1 MVKIK
6 KKEPMKKRLTRKEQR
21 KQKQEVK
28 KTHKRLYH
36 AGKTNGTQ
44 RVVAAEAAA
53 QSSKGVRKKKKK
65 RSAKVN
71 PEEIPVEQLLS
82 GEVDAD
88 DDESIASDFS
98 DAEVDALLPTSR
110 KVETYEPL
118 GRKSKAQRG
127 AIQRQ
132 DEMEVRRREL
142 RQQKELQG
150 KARKQ
155 RVKQLKVDN
164 EEEDREIAKL
174 EKKLKLNKSKDKN
187 RLVRKMFNDGLDYLL
202 DFCLDDD
209 EEKQKWEE
217 KQERKRQMKE
227 QQEREEAGM
236 WSDEDEGEDEEMKLP
251 EGDGDS
257 ESEGAEQSETED
269 SEEEYS
275 EEDDEDQQEDEQ
287 PSKFKEDIYGRKRDA
302 EGNILPDPIE
312 QEATA
317 AGQKYIPPH
326 QRALMAAASAGTN
339 EKQAEILAR
348 LLKQCKG
355 LLNRLSEANLHK
367 IAAGIEALYMK
378 NSRYNMNET
387 LTRLLQEALLGP
399 TRTQE
404 RMVQEHM
411 VLLAYLHAQIG
422 SEIGAHFLQ
431 TFVELFDGHLKDGHL
446 ASLAVEDKQLNN
458 VVLLLCYMYIFKIY
472 ELSLL
477 MELISRLADSLCEK
491 TVECLL
497 LIFQS
502 IGFRLRKDDPLA
514 FKTMMQNVQ
523 SKIAAAPLELKEN
536 PRLRFMVDIL
546 NAVKNNNMNKLPQYD
561 PELAENLRKRLKAML
576 KNDRYVVTLNIA
588 LADLLRADKVGKWW
602 IVGSAW
608 TGNLNEMGTASK
620 QKPNQSGSSA
630 GFADQLLELAKKQQM
645 NTAERRNIFC
655 IIMSAADYVDAFEKI
670 LHLSLKDQRAV
681 AYVIIHCALNERRAN
696 PYYAHLAFKFCQYN
710 RKYQLAFQFAA
721 WDRINDI
728 ESLSKAQIRNLASF
742 LQQLILSAG
751 LQLSVLKVVDFMQL
765 ERLSF
770 FFMRE
775 IMVKLL
781 LASDEREL
789 QQSFERIA
797 KNSKLQQFKQSIRL
811 FMQHFLLQEEQL
823 SKLKLKEEQQE
834 LLQQRVDQMDKLLAY
849 VDL

>member
-36 AGKTNGTQ
+36 AGKTNGAQ
-44 RVVAAEAAA
+44 RVADAEAAAAAA
-53 QSSKGVRKKKKK
+53 QSSKGGRKKKKK
-65 RSAKVN
+65 KAKVN
-71 PEEIPVEQLLS
+71 PEEIPLEQLLS
-82 GEVDAD
+82 GEVDDD

-98 DAEVDALLPTSR
+98 DAEVDALLPASR

-118 GRKSKAQRG
+118 SKQPKAQRG

-132 DEMEVRRREL
+132 DEVEMRKREL

-217 KQERKRQMKE
+217 KQERKRQMRE
-227 QQEREEAGM
+227 QQEKEEAGM
-236 WSDEDEGEDEEMKLP
+236 WSDEEEEEEDEDEAQDMP
-251 EGDGDS
+251 EDDS
-257 ESEGAEQSETED
+257 EQSGESGMEESVEEH
-269 SEEEYS
+269 SEEE
-275 EEDDEDQQEDEQ
+275 DEDQSEDEPQ
-287 PSKFKEDIYGRKRDA
+287 SKIKEDIYGRKRDA
-302 EGNILPDPIE
+302 EGNILPDPSE

-317 AGQKYIPPH
+317 TGQKYIPPH
-326 QRALMAAASAGTN
+326 QRALMAAASAGSN
-339 EKQAEILAR
+339 EKQAELLAR

-387 LTRLLQEALLGP
+387 LTKLLQEALLGP

-431 TFVELFDGHLKDGHL
+431 TFVELFDGHLKQL
-446 ASLAVEDKQLNN
+446 ASLEVEDKQLNN
-458 VVLLLCYMYIFKIY
+458 IVLLLCYMYIFKIY

-477 MELISRLADSLCEK
+477 MELIGRLADNLCEK

-576 KNDRYVVTLNIA
+576 KNDRYVVTLNIT
-588 LADLLRADKVGKWW
+588 LEDLLRADKVGKWW

-608 TGNLNEMGTASK
+608 TGNLNEMGAASK
-620 QKPNQSGSSA
+620 QKANQSQSSA

-696 PYYAHLAFKFCQYN
+696 PYYAHLALKFCQYN

-742 LQQLILSAG
+742 LQQLILAAG

-770 FFMRE
+770 YFMRE

-781 LASDEREL
+781 LSSDEREL
-789 QQSFERIA
+789 QQAFERIA

-811 FMQHFLLQEEQL
+811 FMQHFLLQQEQL
-823 SKLKLKEEQQE
+823 AKLKLEEVQQL
-834 LLQQRVDQMDKLLAY
+834 LLQQRVDQLDKLLAY

>member
-21 KQKQEVK
+21 KQKQELK

-36 AGKTNGTQ
+36 AGKTNGTE
-44 RVVAAEAAA
+44 RVAAAEAAA
-53 QSSKGVRKKKKK
+53 AAALSSKGGRKKKKRK
-65 RSAKVN
+65 KAKVN
-71 PEEIPVEQLLS
+71 PEEIPLEQLLS
-82 GEVDAD
+82 GEVDGD

-98 DAEVDALLPTSR
+98 DAEVDALLPNSR

-118 GRKSKAQRG
+118 GKQPKTQRG

-132 DEMEVRRREL
+132 DEMEVRKREL

-150 KARKQ
+150 KSRKQ
-155 RVKQLKVDN
+155 RVKQLKLDN
-164 EEEDREIAKL
+164 EEEDLEIAKL

-227 QQEREEAGM
+227 QQQKEEAGM
-236 WSDEDEGEDEEMKLP
+236 WSDEDEDEERDMP
-251 EGDGDS
+251 EGDS
-257 ESEGAEQSETED
+257 ESEESEEHSGMED
-269 SEEEYS
+269 SEES
-275 EEDDEDQQEDEQ
+275 EADKEDEDEDE
-287 PSKFKEDIYGRKRDA
+287 PASKFKEDIYGRKRDA
-302 EGNILPDPIE
+302 DGNILADPNE
-312 QEATA
+312 QEASA
-317 AGQKYIPPH
+317 GGQKYIPPH
-326 QRALMAAASAGTN
+326 QRALMAAASAGSN
-339 EKQAEILAR
+339 EQQAEILAR

-387 LTRLLQEALLGP
+387 LTRLLQEALLGT

-431 TFVELFDGHLKDGHL
+431 TFVELFDGHVRDL
-446 ASLAVEDKQLNN
+446 ASRPVEDKQLNN
-458 VVLLLCYMYIFKIY
+458 IVLLLCYMYIFKIY

-477 MELISRLADSLCEK
+477 MELIGRLADNLCEK

-523 SKIAAAPLELKEN
+523 AKIAAAPLELKEN

-546 NAVKNNNMNKLPQYD
+546 NAVKNNNMSKLPQYD
-561 PELAENLRKRLKAML
+561 PELAESLRKRLKAML
-576 KNDRYVVTLNIA
+576 KNDRYVVTLNIT
-588 LADLLRADKVGKWW
+588 LEDLLRADKVGKWW

-608 TGNLNEMGTASK
+608 TGNLNEMGTAAAK
-620 QKPNQSGSSA
+620 QKSNQQSQSSA

-696 PYYAHLAFKFCQYN
+696 PYYAHLALKFCQYN

-728 ESLSKAQIRNLASF
+728 ESLSKPQIRNLASF

-770 FFMRE
+770 YFMRE

-781 LASDEREL
+781 LSSDEREL
-789 QQSFERIA
+789 QQAFERIA

-823 SKLKLKEEQQE
+823 SKLKLAEAQQE
-834 LLQQRVDQMDKLLAY
+834 LLQQRVDQLDKLLAY